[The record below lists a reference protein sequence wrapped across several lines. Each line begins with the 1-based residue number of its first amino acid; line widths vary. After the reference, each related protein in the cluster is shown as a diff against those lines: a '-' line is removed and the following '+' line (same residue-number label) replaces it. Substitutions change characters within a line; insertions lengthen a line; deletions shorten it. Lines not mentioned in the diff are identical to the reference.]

1 MIPIIRT
8 VAQPN
13 KKTFSIPPIE
23 KLINKYKQGIASSFG
38 EIVEPFPHPFKE
50 DALEYLRNIENEFA
64 DLVLLDPP
72 YSQRQLK
79 EAYENIGGFHY
90 QMNNSYWSKINNECW
105 RILKPYGVC
114 IKFGWNS
121 SKINPMAEIID
132 GMMVCHGS
140 MHNDTI
146 VTVQQKVNQTL
157 DLQV

>member
-1 MIPIIRT
+1 MQLTRA

-13 KKTFSIPPIE
+13 KQTFIIKPIQE
-23 KLINKYKQGIASSFG
+23 LIKKYKQGVASSFG
-38 EIVEPFPHPFKE
+38 EIVEPFPYPFKK
-50 DALEYLRNIENEFA
+50 DALEYLKGLDNEYA
-64 DLVLLDPP
+64 DLILLDPP

-121 SKINPMAEIID
+121 SKINPNVEILEALI
-132 GMMVCHGS
+132 VCHGS

-146 VTVQQKVNQTL
+146 VTVQQKRNHTL
-157 DLQV
+157 DQ